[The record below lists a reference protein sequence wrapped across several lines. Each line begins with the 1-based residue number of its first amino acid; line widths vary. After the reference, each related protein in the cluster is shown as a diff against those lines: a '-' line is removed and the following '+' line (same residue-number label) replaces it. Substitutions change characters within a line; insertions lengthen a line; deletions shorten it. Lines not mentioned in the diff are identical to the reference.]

1 MGGLLSVLLAARSH
15 RLTAAKHSTGRAAVS
30 LRITPRNTIKMSDM
44 EDDFMCDDEE
54 DYDLEYSEDSNS
66 EPNVDLENQYY
77 NSKALKEDD
86 PKAALS
92 SFQKVL
98 ELEGEKGEWGF
109 KALKQMIKI
118 NFKLVCYDTNRMHMH
133 PYRQDMIIAHWFY
146 PVWTLQTNFPE
157 MMNRYK
163 QLLTYIR
170 SAVTR
175 NYSEKSINSILDYI
189 STSKQMDLLQEFYE
203 TTLEALKDAKND
215 RLWFKTNTKLGKLY
229 LEREEYGKLQK
240 ILRQLH
246 QSCQTDDGEDDL
258 KKGTQLL
265 EIYALEI
272 QMYTAQKNNKKLKAL
287 YEQSLHIKSAIP
299 HPLIMGVIRECGGK
313 MHLREG
319 EFEKAHTDFF
329 EAFKNYDESGS
340 PRRTTCLK
348 YLVLAN
354 MLMKSGI
361 NPFDSQEAKPYKND
375 PEILAMTNLVS
386 AYQNND
392 ITEFEKILKT
402 NHSNIMDDPFIRE
415 HIEELLRNI
424 RTQVLIKL
432 IKPYT
437 RIHIPFIS
445 KELNIDVCDV
455 ESLLVQCILDNTIH
469 GRIDQVNQ
477 LLELDYQ
484 KRGGA
489 RYTALDKWT
498 NQLNSLNQAIV
509 SKLT

>member
-1 MGGLLSVLLAARSH
+1 
-15 RLTAAKHSTGRAAVS
+15 
-30 LRITPRNTIKMSDM
+30 MSDM

-118 NFKLVCYDTNRMHMH
+118 NFKL
-133 PYRQDMIIAHWFY
+133 
-146 PVWTLQTNFPE
+146 
-157 MMNRYK
+157 
-163 QLLTYIR
+163 
-170 SAVTR
+170 
-175 NYSEKSINSILDYI
+175 KSINSILDYI
-189 STSKQMDLLQEFYE
+189 STSKQVFSMDLLQEFYE

-229 LEREEYGKLQK
+229 LEREEFGKLQK

-445 KELNIDVCDV
+445 KELNIDVADV
-455 ESLLVQCILDNTIH
+455 ESLLVQCILDNTID

-477 LLELDYQ
+477 LLELDHQ

-498 NQLNSLNQAIV
+498 NQLNTLNQAIV
-509 SKLT
+509 SKLA